1 MPPQTVIIGGGMI
14 GLCTAFYLAEA
25 LDGNGETITVVENT
39 PNLLESTS
47 GAANGG
53 TGSPAPET
61 DHQLMRDLNYRLLTQ
76 LKNKYNGSKEW
87 CHRPNRTVLV
97 VPRKEGDESAS
108 EMPEWLPM
116 NGKYKAIQQGDPLE
130 HM

>member
-1 MPPQTVIIGGGMI
+1 MI
-14 GLCTAFYLAEA
+14 GLCAAFYLVEA
-25 LDGNGETITVVENT
+25 LDGNGETISVVDNT

-53 TGSPAPET
+53 TGPPIPEN
-61 DHQLMRDLNYRLLTQ
+61 DRQLMRDLNYSLLTQ
-76 LKNKYNGSKEW
+76 LKNKYNGFKEW
-87 CHRPNRTVLV
+87 CHRPKRTVLV
-97 VPRKEGDESAS
+97 VPRKEDDESAS

-116 NGKYKAIQQGDPLE
+116 NDKYKAIQQGEPLE